1 MPIRDRL
8 ASLKRTLI
16 EDGEVQVMSS
26 LIRAEEEEKTN
37 EFLRR
42 ASSLREAIGEMNKA
56 LELIRQLHNLL
67 KVSTDNPDRTA
78 PAGLW
83 ASLPQFF
90 RLVVTRARLRYLF
103 DELTRV
109 FQQFSSDLDQVVAA
123 VNALHDEVRAWP
135 DKKSAHYRM
144 RKDQTESLRSALHSV
159 ILRFRGE
166 EVPFEQETRPMTEK
180 QLREFQMS
188 PTAGFQ
194 TQTINETENA
204 TASSSDHALSRGK
217 EVGDAEK
224 GSPSPPGGNDQQ
236 HPLQCAEVDEQG
248 GDEKL
253 DESVLTEVK
262 QRNDELLLLEEAVS
276 TLNSLH
282 EHLNFLVHAEDPI
295 LNRIETN
302 IQQAAEYTVKVMNDT
317 EEAVKLD
324 ESAKKKSVIVFCTIG
339 LLLFILIL
347 MIITSARVWI
357 IGR

>member
-67 KVSTDNPDRTA
+67 KVSTDNPDRT
-78 PAGLW
+78 
-83 ASLPQFF
+83 
-90 RLVVTRARLRYLF
+90 RLRYLF

-123 VNALHDEVRAWP
+123 VNDGKPPIRIALGDSSIPRRRGAVRTGNTTDDGETAQKTLP
-135 DKKSAHYRM
+135 PPPA
-144 RKDQTESLRSALHSV
+144 TTHSV
-159 ILRFRGE
+159 E
-166 EVPFEQETRPMTEK
+166 
-180 QLREFQMS
+180 
-188 PTAGFQ
+188 
-194 TQTINETENA
+194 
-204 TASSSDHALSRGK
+204 GK
-217 EVGDAEK
+217 R
-224 GSPSPPGGNDQQ
+224 
-236 HPLQCAEVDEQG
+236 LQG

>member
-1 MPIRDRL
+1 
-8 ASLKRTLI
+8 
-16 EDGEVQVMSS
+16 MSS
-26 LIRAEEEEKTN
+26 ESGKT
-37 EFLRR
+37 
-42 ASSLREAIGEMNKA
+42 
-56 LELIRQLHNLL
+56 
-67 KVSTDNPDRTA
+67 
-78 PAGLW
+78 
-83 ASLPQFF
+83 
-90 RLVVTRARLRYLF
+90 RLRYLF

-194 TQTINETENA
+194 TQTINET
-204 TASSSDHALSRGK
+204 
-217 EVGDAEK
+217 
-224 GSPSPPGGNDQQ
+224 
-236 HPLQCAEVDEQG
+236 G

-253 DESVLTEVK
+253 GESVLTEVK

-317 EEAVKLD
+317 EKAVKLD
-324 ESAKKKSVIVFCTIG
+324 ESAKKKSLIVFCTIG

>member
-67 KVSTDNPDRTA
+67 KVSTDNPDRT
-78 PAGLW
+78 
-83 ASLPQFF
+83 
-90 RLVVTRARLRYLF
+90 RLRYLF